1 LEGDAERPASLLEP
15 RHPAAGDGLVPG
27 ARCGFLLVVV
37 VVAVVMAAEARP
49 WCRFLLLLAVLV
61 VV

>member
-37 VVAVVMAAEARP
+37 AVVMAAEARP
-49 WCRFLLLLAVLV
+49 WCRFLLMLAVLV